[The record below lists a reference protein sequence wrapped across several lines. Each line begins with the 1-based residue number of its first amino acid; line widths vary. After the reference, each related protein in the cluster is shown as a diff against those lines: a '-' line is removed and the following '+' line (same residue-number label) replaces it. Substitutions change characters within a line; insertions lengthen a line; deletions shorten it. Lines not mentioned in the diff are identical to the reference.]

1 MGVPDITIIVR
12 HSKDCDYRDDAS
24 YRNCRCRKHLRWF
37 ANGKQRQETAGTR
50 SWSQA
55 EAAKHRK
62 IDQLMGKPVGP
73 DPLAT
78 KQTVRASVDG
88 FLKAKKVR
96 DITLDAYQR
105 YEIELNR
112 LITFCE
118 GTGVYAI
125 EALTLPVLIAYKATW
140 PDIYPS
146 STTRS
151 IVQKRLNGFLKF
163 CRDAGYITVLPKL
176 DPVKI
181 TEPPTLPLSDE
192 EFNRLLAAVPEE
204 FTNGNAARVRALIL
218 LMRWSGLAVR
228 DASTLQ
234 VGQLLRTKTTYSVV
248 TARQKT
254 GTHVMVPIPED
265 VALEILA
272 LPTRNGYY
280 FDQNRANDESLAKVR
295 SQEITRVF
303 NRAKIHSKGAYG

>member
-204 FTNGNAARVRALIL
+204 FTVSHRLRDTF
-218 LMRWSGLAVR
+218 AV
-228 DASTLQ
+228 
-234 VGQLLRTKTTYSVV
+234 
-248 TARQKT
+248 
-254 GTHVMVPIPED
+254 
-265 VALEILA
+265 
-272 LPTRNGYY
+272 YY
-280 FDQNRANDESLAKVR
+280 L
-295 SQEITRVF
+295 
-303 NRAKIHSKGAYG
+303 SKGMPMEEVSKMLGHENIATTQRHYAPWDKSRQDRVNDLAASIWAK